1 MQSPLT
7 ADDTGE
13 RVDILAAA
21 RTNES
26 FRRVIGTGAYE
37 QVVVMTVAVDGEI
50 GDEVHPDTD
59 QLFIFVEGN
68 GDARLDGTVRSVA
81 PSDVV
86 FVRAGVRHNF
96 INRGTQPLRLITIYA
111 PPQHEPGTVHET
123 KADADRAEAA
133 EH

>member
-1 MQSPLT
+1 MSSSLT
-7 ADDTGE
+7 PAETGE

-21 RTNES
+21 LSNES
-26 FRRVIGTGAYE
+26 FRRVIDTGEHE
-37 QVVVMTVAVDGEI
+37 QVVVMTIAVDGEI
-50 GDEVHPDTD
+50 GDEVHPNTD

-68 GDARLDGTVRSVA
+68 GEARLDGTVRTVA
-81 PSDVV
+81 PNDIV

-96 INRGTQPLRLITIYA
+96 VNRGPQPLRLITVYA

-123 KADADRAEAA
+123 KAAADRAEAA